1 MCLTG
6 LRGVLEM
13 TAAFKRSGKFK
24 KKAPRQPNDDLC
36 RVLFIK
42 TMDDTL
48 TRHETG
54 RSCSGRTRSSTSAEV
69 MATTNT
75 IGSVIK
81 ATFGI
86 HAYFYF
92 LTFIKKLEKT
102 FISLWFIFYGI
113 MYLLIISIRPICTNS
128 TSRERSSPA
137 L

>member
-1 MCLTG
+1 M
-6 LRGVLEM
+6 LEI

-24 KKAPRQPNDDLC
+24 EKAPRQPNDDLC

-75 IGSVIK
+75 TGSVIK

-92 LTFIKKLEKT
+92 LTFIKKLEKLSFLSGL
-102 FISLWFIFYGI
+102 FIMIM